1 MIYILY
7 NPLAGNGKAKAQELA
22 EKLRPKPLRTLD
34 VTTQDLRRFLE
45 KTPVSERIILLGGD
59 GTIHHF
65 INRLHGVAPQHPIY
79 YAPGGSGNDFM
90 NDVQDKAEDGFILL
104 NPYLENLPV
113 VEAAGERRFFVNNV
127 GFGIDGYCCEMGDQ
141 LRSAGQKNISYSGIA
156 IKGLLGKYKPTSATI
171 TVDGETHRFDHVW
184 LAPTMNGRYY
194 GGGMKIAPEQDR
206 LNEEKTVSVVALH
219 SRSKLKTLAVFPSI
233 FKGEHVRHQEMVSIF
248 TGHEIAVT
256 FDRPTALQID
266 GETIPGVSSY
276 QVTAAQEQAANL
288 LLALCA
294 AAIIF
299 ACVMYC
305 RFYRD
310 FLAEKLK
317 KPEKKS
323 RLVLNFFLL
332 CVWCAII
339 ILCIYHRDAFSVDG
353 IVSRT
358 PANSFLAA
366 LVMLLLFA
374 LKSVSIVIY
383 SSLLYAASGILFPL
397 PIAILVNLL
406 GTAIMATIPYLIG
419 EKTGTEAMRQLAES
433 RPRAALLQS
442 LQRQNDFFFCLFA
455 RLIGLFPSDLLG
467 AYMGASGI
475 RYPPYLL
482 GSLLGML
489 PNMITFPLMGM
500 NIRNIR
506 SPAFLISAGIQIAF
520 AMVSL
525 AVYLRYQQKHPRL
538 QEESKA

>member
-1 MIYILY
+1 MNAFQFHLPTRILFGPDTIAQAGEAVKAAGGSRVLVLY
-7 NPLAGNGKAKAQELA
+7 GTGSVQRNGVLGKVLTSLDKEGLTYFVEGGIQPNPRLAKAQELA
-22 EKLRPKPLRTLD
+22 EKLRPEPLRTLD

-45 KTPVSERIILLGGD
+45 KTPVSERIILLSGD

-171 TVDGETHRFDHVW
+171 TVDGVTHRFDHVW

-219 SRSKLKTLAVFPSI
+219 CRSKLKTLTVFPSI

-276 QVTAAQEQAANL
+276 QVTAAQEQAA
-288 LLALCA
+288 
-294 AAIIF
+294 
-299 ACVMYC
+299 
-305 RFYRD
+305 
-310 FLAEKLK
+310 E
-317 KPEKKS
+317 
-323 RLVLNFFLL
+323 
-332 CVWCAII
+332 
-339 ILCIYHRDAFSVDG
+339 
-353 IVSRT
+353 
-358 PANSFLAA
+358 
-366 LVMLLLFA
+366 
-374 LKSVSIVIY
+374 
-383 SSLLYAASGILFPL
+383 
-397 PIAILVNLL
+397 IA
-406 GTAIMATIPYLIG
+406 G
-419 EKTGTEAMRQLAES
+419 
-433 RPRAALLQS
+433 
-442 LQRQNDFFFCLFA
+442 
-455 RLIGLFPSDLLG
+455 
-467 AYMGASGI
+467 
-475 RYPPYLL
+475 
-482 GSLLGML
+482 
-489 PNMITFPLMGM
+489 
-500 NIRNIR
+500 
-506 SPAFLISAGIQIAF
+506 
-520 AMVSL
+520 
-525 AVYLRYQQKHPRL
+525 
-538 QEESKA
+538 